1 MELRMNPHSANP
13 EAYKAMLGLEQFI
26 QNSGLDRKL
35 YEWIKLRASQIN
47 NCSFCIDMH
56 AKDLLSMGESAEKI
70 MLLTAWREVPH
81 FTPEE
86 RSALEL
92 TECVTKLSEAGVPRE
107 VYERVREHYDE
118 KAFVD
123 LIMAINTINS
133 WNRIGVSTGLYPGAL
148 SFK

>member
-1 MELRMNPHSANP
+1 MELRMNHRSVNP

-56 AKDLLSMGESAEKI
+56 AKDLLSMGESVEKI
-70 MLLTAWREVPH
+70 MLLTAWHEVPH
-81 FTPEE
+81 FTAEE
-86 RSALEL
+86 RAVLEL
-92 TECVTKLSEAGVPRE
+92 TEYATKLSEAGVPRE
-107 VYERVREHYDE
+107 VYDRVREHFGE

-123 LIMAINTINS
+123 LIMAINAINS
-133 WNRIGVSTGLYPGAL
+133 WNRIGVSTGMYPGC
-148 SFK
+148 F